1 MAEVQM
7 PNIPQDEA
15 QRVRGYL
22 IAQANK
28 LSLPEL
34 VEKVR
39 ADSAQLRPAAASVP
53 AARFN
58 EKPGPDDWSAAEV
71 FTHVL
76 EMNERGAAAIESII
90 ATGQKP
96 AGVEDMISG
105 ATREE
110 LTTAED
116 YWQAFVSRRE
126 QLLAAV
132 LKAKGDEHL
141 DISITHPLFGPLSW
155 REWLLF
161 MRVHDLDHAPQIAG
175 VPEALADPA

>member
-1 MAEVQM
+1 MAEIQT
-7 PNIPQDEA
+7 PNTPQEEA

-53 AARFN
+53 AERFA

-76 EMNERGAAAIESII
+76 EMNERGASAIESII
-90 ATGQKP
+90 ASGTKP

-105 ATREE
+105 ATRAGLEN
-110 LTTAED
+110 AED
-116 YWQAFVSRRE
+116 YWQAFVERRE
-126 QLLAAV
+126 RLLDTV

-141 DISITHPLFGPLSW
+141 DVHITHPIFGPLSW

-161 MRVHDLDHAPQIAG
+161 MRVHDLDHARQIASIA
-175 VPEALADPA
+175 EALANPA